1 MEIRDLADELQ
12 AILDGER
19 PRLNKAEMR
28 EYLECLRAFAPI
40 AAQDEAV
47 LEIGECAEV
56 IWHQGGPCQLP
67 PGAKLYPRS
76 EPKYIEEIAEA
87 LGDPTLI
94 SLSQVATGIRD
105 LKAERARV
113 PDVPSEWDAR
123 SLDRCCTEL
132 TNLVNLADDYQFDE
146 ATTQA
151 FQTSIECIR
160 LCESTLAMSQP
171 GQAMETV
178 RPWPK
183 FVQDECLE
191 VLRNMDTELSARGR
205 KSARIERLIN
215 AIAGMPAN
223 G

>member
-113 PDVPSEWDAR
+113 PAGWKIQVDGNRVHVTKPDGAVTEWHH
-123 SLDRCCTEL
+123 
-132 TNLVNLADDYQFDE
+132 
-146 ATTQA
+146 
-151 FQTSIECIR
+151 
-160 LCESTLAMSQP
+160 
-171 GQAMETV
+171 
-178 RPWPK
+178 RP
-183 FVQDECLE
+183 
-191 VLRNMDTELSARGR
+191 T
-205 KSARIERLIN
+205 
-215 AIAGMPAN
+215 AN
-223 G
+223 GSGMYDLCRALATPPEDIDHG